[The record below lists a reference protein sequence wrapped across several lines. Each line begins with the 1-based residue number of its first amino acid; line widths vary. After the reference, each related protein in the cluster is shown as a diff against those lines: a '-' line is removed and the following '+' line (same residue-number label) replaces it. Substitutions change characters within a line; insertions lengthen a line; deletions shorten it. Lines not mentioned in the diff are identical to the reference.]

1 MGIINSGQRA
11 RPWLQVENSSIEI
24 VDLPIFSYARCYVF
38 SHQFS
43 IVCPI
48 NQARVFTTIKIHGKS
63 LRSIGHHQKK
73 QKAQLASVAYEVRL
87 RRHATSPRITCA
99 EEALAAW
106 VARQKKHG
114 ETGET
119 QGKNAEKDW
128 GKGGIKVFFSGSYPY
143 CIPSGNLT

>member
-1 MGIINSGQRA
+1 MVQ
-11 RPWLQVENSSIEI
+11 
-24 VDLPIFSYARCYVF
+24 F
-38 SHQFS
+38 SHQFF
-43 IVCPI
+43 VCLPG
-48 NQARVFTTIKIHGKS
+48 RVFSYLFHES

-106 VARQKKHG
+106 VARRKHG

-128 GKGGIKVFFSGSYPY
+128 GKEE
-143 CIPSGNLT
+143 